1 MANLKINTE
10 KRKSLRSRLACLLSL
25 SLDVDVVVW
34 WCRTDVSCIAS
45 AFRLRSGPP
54 VSGIHNC
61 QALMNFLPKVI
72 QTQLRSRSR
81 TD

>member
-25 SLDVDVVVW
+25 SLALDVDVVVW

-45 AFRLRSGPP
+45 AFRLRSGLRNPQLP
-54 VSGIHNC
+54 GIDELF
-61 QALMNFLPKVI
+61 AE
-72 QTQLRSRSR
+72 SD
-81 TD
+81 TDAATIEVPH

>member
-34 WCRTDVSCIAS
+34 WCRTDAYVSCIAS
-45 AFRLRSGPP
+45 AFRLRSGLRNPQLP
-54 VSGIHNC
+54 GIDELF
-61 QALMNFLPKVI
+61 AE
-72 QTQLRSRSR
+72 SD
-81 TD
+81 TDAATIEVPH